1 MMIMAETKTTK
12 KKVAKKTTTAKKA
25 KVETTK
31 TEVKKEEIKDA
42 KTTIE
47 TKKDATKTET
57 KEATKTGKVDEKTEK
72 KTVEK
77 KEVKKKYL
85 PKVKK
90 ENKKKSKEAVDI
102 QKTLKGKK
110 KLPTFRGRFGKKN
123 IRRKS
128 NKKWQK
134 WRKPRS
140 IDLDRG
146 LQHGYTPKIGYR
158 NKKELRGIHP
168 SGYNE
173 VMIKNVTDVE
183 KINVKTEAIRISAT
197 VGKRKRNEII
207 TKANEKGIWVLN

>member
-1 MMIMAETKTTK
+1 MIIMTETKTTK
-12 KKVAKKTTTAKKA
+12 KKVAKKTTAAPKA
-25 KVETTK
+25 KTETTK
-31 TEVKKEEIKDA
+31 AEVKKEIKDVKA
-42 KTTIE
+42 TVE
-47 TKKDATKTET
+47 TK
-57 KEATKTGKVDEKTEK
+57 KEATKTDEKKVTEVKEEK

-77 KEVKKKYL
+77 KEVKKKYI

-102 QKTLKGKK
+102 QKTLKDKK
-110 KLPTFRGRFGKKN
+110 KLPVFRGRFGKKN

-146 LQHGYTPKIGYR
+146 LQHGFTPKIGHR
-158 NKKELRGIHP
+158 NKTALRGIHP

-173 VMIKNVTDVE
+173 VMVRNVNDIENV
-183 KINVKTEAIRISAT
+183 NVKTEAIRISAT

>member
-1 MMIMAETKTTK
+1 MIIMSETKTTK
-12 KKVAKKTTTAKKA
+12 KKVAKKTTAQPKA
-25 KVETTK
+25 KTETTK
-31 TEVKKEEIKDA
+31 AEVKKEEIKDTKA
-42 KTTIE
+42 TT
-47 TKKDATKTET
+47 
-57 KEATKTGKVDEKTEK
+57 EATKKETPKTEIKTKK

-77 KEVKKKYL
+77 KEIKKKYL

-90 ENKKKSKEAVDI
+90 ENKKKSKEAVDV
-102 QKTLKGKK
+102 QKTLKDKK

-146 LQHGYTPKIGYR
+146 LQHGFTPKIGYR

-173 VMIKNVTDVE
+173 IMVRNMADVE

-197 VGKRKRNEII
+197 VGKRKRNDII

>member
-1 MMIMAETKTTK
+1 MIIMTETKTTK
-12 KKVAKKTTTAKKA
+12 KKVAKKTTAAPKA
-25 KVETTK
+25 KTETTK
-31 TEVKKEEIKDA
+31 AEVKKEIKDVKA
-42 KTTIE
+42 TVE
-47 TKKDATKTET
+47 TK
-57 KEATKTGKVDEKTEK
+57 KEATKTDEKKVTEVKEEK

-77 KEVKKKYL
+77 KEVKKKYI

-102 QKTLKGKK
+102 QKTLKDKK
-110 KLPTFRGRFGKKN
+110 KLPVFRGRFGKKN

-146 LQHGYTPKIGYR
+146 LQHGFRPKIGHR
-158 NKKELRGIHP
+158 NKASLRDIHP
-168 SGYNE
+168 SGYKE
-173 VMIKNVTDVE
+173 VMVNNITDVE
-183 KINVKTEAIRISAT
+183 KINAKTEAIRISAT
-197 VGKRKRNEII
+197 VGKRKRNDII